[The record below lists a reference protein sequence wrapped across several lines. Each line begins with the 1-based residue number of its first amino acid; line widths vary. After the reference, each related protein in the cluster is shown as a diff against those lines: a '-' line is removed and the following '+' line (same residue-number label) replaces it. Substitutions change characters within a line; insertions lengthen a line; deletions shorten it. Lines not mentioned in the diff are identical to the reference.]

1 MLPLTNAESVYYR
14 HSMMEKKMITDSNTI
29 YKLMILYML
38 NRLDSQLTN
47 AQLSSFFI
55 SKEYTDYFNIQ
66 QTLSDLVASKF
77 VEKVTIRNTSYYSIT
92 PEGYESLTFFKNQI
106 PKGALED
113 INSYLDDNK
122 YALKNEVGTQA
133 NYYRHTNGDYIVHC
147 QVMEGRSLLY
157 EINIAVPDE
166 EEASRICG
174 NWRGCSEEIYANI
187 MKLLLQ

>member
-1 MLPLTNAESVYYR
+1 
-14 HSMMEKKMITDSNTI
+14 MITDSNTI

-47 AQLSSFFI
+47 SQLSSFFI
-55 SKEYTDYFNIQ
+55 SNEYTDYFNIQ
-66 QTLSDLVASKF
+66 QTLSDLVASNF

-113 INSYLDDNK
+113 INSYLEENK

-133 NYYRHTNGDYIVHC
+133 DYYRHTNGDYIAHC

-157 EINIAVPDE
+157 EINIAVPSE
-166 EEASRICG
+166 EEASRICS
-174 NWRGCSEEIYANI
+174 NWRGYSEELYAVI
-187 MKLLLQ
+187 MKSLLQ

>member
-1 MLPLTNAESVYYR
+1 MVA
-14 HSMMEKKMITDSNTI
+14 DSSTI

-47 AQLSSFFI
+47 SQLSSFFI
-55 SKEYTDYFNIQ
+55 TKEYTDYFHIQ
-66 QTLSDLVASKF
+66 QTLSDLVASRF
-77 VEKVTIRNTSYYSIT
+77 VDKVTIRNTSYYSIT

-113 INSYLDDNK
+113 INAYLEENK

-133 NYYRHTNGDYIVHC
+133 DYYRHTNGDYIAHC

-157 EINIAVPDE
+157 EINISVPSE
-166 EEASRICG
+166 EEASRICS
-174 NWRGCSEEIYANI
+174 NWRGYSEELYAVI
-187 MKLLLQ
+187 MKSLLQ